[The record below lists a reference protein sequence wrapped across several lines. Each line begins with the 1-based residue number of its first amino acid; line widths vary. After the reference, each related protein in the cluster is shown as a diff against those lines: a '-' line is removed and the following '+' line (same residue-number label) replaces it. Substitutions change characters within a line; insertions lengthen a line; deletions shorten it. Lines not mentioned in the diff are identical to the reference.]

1 MHALEPTSAI
11 PNDART
17 SERFALSREPFETP
31 PKRVPP
37 STRTHYAPRMLR
49 FVALLVLAACASDPD
64 PLRARPPADSP
75 ARIAYDLG
83 LTEHLG
89 RAEPVETIERG
100 DAISYEFDP
109 ADGPV
114 CMRGAPFRAS
124 VRDLPGDDLFIFL
137 QGGGACWS
145 EFCLAVTTAPPGI
158 PDVNVLDR
166 ALPENPFAD
175 FDVLYVPYCDG
186 SLFSGSNELDD
197 DGDGTPERLHH
208 GLENLSAALTVAHRH
223 FPAPRRVVLAGSSGG
238 GFGTILASFLV
249 RYVYPDAP
257 LLVINDAG
265 LGVVRGEDPAFVDGL
280 LDELNARRFV
290 PPDCPD
296 CVGDG
301 HITGFVRYFLDH
313 DPNVRV
319 AAISSWDDL
328 VIGDLFLKLEPST
341 WRESLR
347 DETDALHGAHPDRYR
362 RFFFAGRAHTALLG
376 DPTGIVGRDLTSVEV
391 PPEVLASLGDLELE
405 SLETAAIG
413 ELRLEAWLRALL
425 ADDFDAWVDTL
436 EAPGEIPT
444 NE

>member
-1 MHALEPTSAI
+1 
-11 PNDART
+11 
-17 SERFALSREPFETP
+17 
-31 PKRVPP
+31 
-37 STRTHYAPRMLR
+37 MLR
-49 FVALLVLAACASDPD
+49 FLPLLALAACASDPD

-89 RAEPVETIERG
+89 RAEPVDTIERE
-100 DAISYEFDP
+100 DSITYEFDP

-114 CMRGAPFRAS
+114 CLRGAPFRAA
-124 VRDLPGDDLFIFL
+124 VRDLPGDELFIFL

-145 EFCLAVTTAPPGI
+145 EFCLTVTTAPPGI

-186 SLFSGSNELDD
+186 SLFSGSNDLDD

-208 GLENLSAALTVAHRH
+208 GLENVSAALTVAHRH

-257 LLVINDAG
+257 ILVLNDAG
-265 LGVVRGEDPAFVDGL
+265 LGVARGEDPAFVDGL

-301 HITGFVRYFLDH
+301 HITGFVRYFLDR
-313 DPNVRV
+313 DPNVRI

-328 VIGDLFLKLEPST
+328 VIGDLFLNLEPAT
-341 WRESLR
+341 WRDSLQE
-347 DETDALHGAHPDRYR
+347 ETDALHAAHPDRYR
-362 RFFFAGRAHTALLG
+362 RFVYAGRAHTTLLG
-376 DPTGIVGRDLTSVEV
+376 DPTGIIGRDLNAVEV

-413 ELRLEAWLRALL
+413 DLRLETWLRALL
-425 ADDFDAWVDTL
+425 AGDLDAWVDTL

>member
-1 MHALEPTSAI
+1 
-11 PNDART
+11 
-17 SERFALSREPFETP
+17 
-31 PKRVPP
+31 
-37 STRTHYAPRMLR
+37 MLR
-49 FVALLVLAACASDPD
+49 FATGLLALFAACASDPD

-75 ARIAYDLG
+75 ARVAYDLG

-100 DAISYEFDP
+100 DAITYEFDP

-124 VRDLPGDDLFIFL
+124 VRDVPGDELFIFL

-208 GLENLSAALTVAHRH
+208 GLENLSAALTVAHHH

-257 LLVINDAG
+257 ILVLNDAG

-301 HITGFVRYFLDH
+301 HITGFVRYFLDR
-313 DPNVRV
+313 DPNVRI

-341 WRESLR
+341 WRDSLR
-347 DETDALHGAHPDRYR
+347 DETDALHAAHPDRYR

-425 ADDFDAWVDTL
+425 ADDLDAWVDTL
-436 EAPGEIPT
+436 ETPGELPT